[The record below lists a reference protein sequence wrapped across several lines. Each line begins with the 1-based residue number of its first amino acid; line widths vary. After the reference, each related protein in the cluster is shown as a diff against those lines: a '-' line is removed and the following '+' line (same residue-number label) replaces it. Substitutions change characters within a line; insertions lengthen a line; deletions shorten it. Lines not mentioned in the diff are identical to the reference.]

1 MPAPTELLD
10 LHVVSLHPP
19 GVGWVGGFQGMEA
32 LVRFLMEHADPER
45 SYCVSDVANNI
56 RAVALFNGD
65 SLLLLTSGGEVV
77 RDGQRRGDAAGDQP
91 EPRL

>member
-19 GVGWVGGFQGMEA
+19 GVEWVDGFRGMEA
-32 LVRFLMEHADPER
+32 VVLYLMEHPDPDR
-45 SYCVSDVANNI
+45 SYCITDVASNI

-77 RDGQRRGDAAGDQP
+77 RP
-91 EPRL
+91 